1 MTWWDERAGLVGTV
15 AIVTGGAGGLGEA
28 ITLDLAANGVRVAV
42 IDRDEAAVTNITAAL
57 ETLGTDAVV
66 HVGDAREPDALDALF
81 AAADSRW
88 GRLDTLVNVVGGTFR
103 AAFEDQSTRAW
114 DALIRTNLTHVL
126 HATSRAIPAM
136 KAGGRGGSIISITT
150 IECHRGAPNFAVYSA
165 AKAAVTQFSRTLAV
179 ELAPAGIRV
188 NCVAPDM
195 APTPGMLGISPLDHE
210 TNSTASPVTDPIN
223 VAVAIPMARLGVPT
237 DIANS
242 VVFLASG
249 LSSYITGTTLHPD
262 GGTMAASGWFNW
274 PDAGFGNT
282 LTPSVLD
289 HYRNQPSTEVPQ
301 RPRSTSASAQRRS
314 QRVSATPVV
323 TETLANGTGT
333 QRSDWHGSVR

>member
-1 MTWWDERAGLVGTV
+1 MTWWEERAGLAGTV

-28 ITLDLAANGVRVAV
+28 ITLDLAANGVRVALV
-42 IDRDEAAVTNITAAL
+42 DRDEAAIASITAAL
-57 ETLGTDAVV
+57 AAMGADAIV

-81 AAADSRW
+81 AAADERW

-103 AAFEDQSTRAW
+103 GAFEDQSPRAW

-136 KAGGRGGSIISITT
+136 KAGGRGGSITSITT

-165 AKAAVTQFSRTLAV
+165 AKAAVTHFSRTMAV

-188 NCVAPDM
+188 NCVAPDL
-195 APTPGMLGISPLDHE
+195 APTPNMLGISGTEGQTQPM
-210 TNSTASPVTDPIN
+210 TDPIN
-223 VAVAIPMARLGVPT
+223 VGVSIPMARLGTPR
-237 DIANS
+237 DIAHS

-274 PDAGFGNT
+274 PDGGFGNT
-282 LTPSVLD
+282 LTPGVLD
-289 HYRNQPSTEVPQ
+289 HYRNQSE
-301 RPRSTSASAQRRS
+301 
-314 QRVSATPVV
+314 
-323 TETLANGTGT
+323 
-333 QRSDWHGSVR
+333 

>member
-1 MTWWDERAGLVGTV
+1 MTWWEERAGLAGTV

-28 ITLDLAANGVRVAV
+28 ITLDLAANGVRVALV
-42 IDRDEAAVTNITAAL
+42 DRDEAAIASITAAL
-57 ETLGTDAVV
+57 AAMGADAIV
-66 HVGDAREPDALDALF
+66 HVGDARESDALDALF
-81 AAADSRW
+81 TAAHERW

-103 AAFEDQSTRAW
+103 GAFEDQSSRAW

-165 AKAAVTQFSRTLAV
+165 AKAAVTHFSRTMAV

-188 NCVAPDM
+188 NCVAPDL
-195 APTPGMLGISPLDHE
+195 APTPNMLGISGAEGPSHGM
-210 TNSTASPVTDPIN
+210 TDPIN
-223 VAVAIPMARLGVPT
+223 VGVSIPMARLGTPR
-237 DIANS
+237 DIAHA

-274 PDAGFGNT
+274 PDGGFGNT
-282 LTPSVLD
+282 LTPGVLD
-289 HYRNQPSTEVPQ
+289 HYRN
-301 RPRSTSASAQRRS
+301 RP
-314 QRVSATPVV
+314 
-323 TETLANGTGT
+323 E
-333 QRSDWHGSVR
+333 

>member
-1 MTWWDERAGLVGTV
+1 MTWWEERAGLAGTV

-28 ITLDLAANGVRVAV
+28 ITLDLAANGVRVALV
-42 IDRDEAAVTNITAAL
+42 DRDEAAVATITAAL
-57 ETLGTDAVV
+57 DAMGADAIV

-81 AAADSRW
+81 ASADERW

-103 AAFEDQSTRAW
+103 GAFEDQSSRAW

-165 AKAAVTQFSRTLAV
+165 AKAAVTHFSRTMAV
-179 ELAPAGIRV
+179 ELAPSGIRV
-188 NCVAPDM
+188 NCVAPDL
-195 APTPGMLGISPLDHE
+195 APTPNMLGISRTEGQTQPM
-210 TNSTASPVTDPIN
+210 TDPIN
-223 VAVAIPMARLGVPT
+223 VGVSIPMARLGTPR
-237 DIANS
+237 DIAHS

-274 PDAGFGNT
+274 PDGGFGNT
-282 LTPSVLD
+282 LTPGVLD
-289 HYRNQPSTEVPQ
+289 HYRNQPE
-301 RPRSTSASAQRRS
+301 
-314 QRVSATPVV
+314 
-323 TETLANGTGT
+323 
-333 QRSDWHGSVR
+333 

>member
-1 MTWWDERAGLVGTV
+1 MTWWEERAGLAGTV

-28 ITLDLAANGVRVAV
+28 ITLDLAANGVRVALV
-42 IDRDEAAVTNITAAL
+42 DRDEAAIASITAAL
-57 ETLGTDAVV
+57 DAMGADAIVQ
-66 HVGDAREPDALDALF
+66 VGDAREPDALDALF
-81 AAADSRW
+81 AAAHNRW

-103 AAFEDQSTRAW
+103 GAFEDQSPRAW
-114 DALIRTNLTHVL
+114 DALLRTNLTHVL

-165 AKAAVTQFSRTLAV
+165 AKAAVTHFSRTMAV

-188 NCVAPDM
+188 NCVAPDLS
-195 APTPGMLGISPLDHE
+195 PTPGMLGIGGAESQAHPM
-210 TNSTASPVTDPIN
+210 TDPIN
-223 VAVAIPMARLGVPT
+223 IGISIPMARLGIPR
-237 DIANS
+237 DIAHS

-274 PDAGFGNT
+274 PDGGFGNT
-282 LTPSVLD
+282 LTPGVLD
-289 HYRNQPSTEVPQ
+289 HYRNQPPT
-301 RPRSTSASAQRRS
+301 
-314 QRVSATPVV
+314 
-323 TETLANGTGT
+323 
-333 QRSDWHGSVR
+333 